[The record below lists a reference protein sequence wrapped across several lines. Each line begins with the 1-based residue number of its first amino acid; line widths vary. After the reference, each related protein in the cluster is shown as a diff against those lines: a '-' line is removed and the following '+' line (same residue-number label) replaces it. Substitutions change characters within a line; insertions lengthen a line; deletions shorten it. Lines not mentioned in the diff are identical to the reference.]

1 MELRN
6 LYGGIRKRDWKQL
19 TSLAVMINHPQRPA
33 IERRVKIIEF
43 YDQYGAK
50 VTKEAFGVGRST
62 VYRWKKALRENRGR
76 LISLAPQSRR
86 PHRLRIRR
94 VDPLIKQCIV
104 EYREEHPKVG
114 QEAIKPYLDKYCKG
128 HGIKP
133 VSVATIGRIISDLK
147 DTGELLDSNQ
157 RKVSWN
163 AKYGTLHYR
172 RIKRQKKLRRKGY
185 VPQEAGDLVQ
195 IDSIT
200 HFAAGIK
207 KYLIT
212 AVDVN
217 TRFAFACA
225 YPSLNSL
232 AAKDFMGKL
241 LMVTPFKVER
251 IQTDNGREFEK
262 YFRDYVADNKIVHYN
277 TYPKHPQ
284 SNGYIERFNR
294 TIQEQ
299 YIHNNEHR
307 LDDLND
313 FNQGLMDYLIW
324 YNTEKPHRGLHLLT
338 PIDHWIKSSC
348 FNSQKSHMYRYRTY
362 RCIDNGN
369 VVK

>member
-6 LYGGIRKRDWKQL
+6 LYGGIRKRDRKQL
-19 TSLAVMINHPQRPA
+19 SSLAVLINHPQRAA
-33 IERRVKIIEF
+33 IEERVKIIEF
-43 YDQYGAK
+43 FDKHGVK

-62 VYRWKKALRENRGR
+62 VYRWKKALREGRGR
-76 LISLAPQSRR
+76 LINLAPQSRK
-86 PHRLRIRR
+86 PHRLRIRA
-94 VDPLIKQCIV
+94 VNPLIKGCIL
-104 EYREEHPKVG
+104 EYREAHPKVG
-114 QEAIKPYLDKYCKG
+114 QEAIKPYLDNYCKE

-133 VSVATIGRIISDLK
+133 VSIATIGRIISDLK
-147 DTGELLDSNQ
+147 ESGELEDSNK
-157 RKVSWN
+157 RILSWN
-163 AKYGTLHYR
+163 AKFGTLRYR

-185 VPQEAGDLVQ
+185 VPQGAGDLVQ

-225 YPSLNSL
+225 YPSLSSL
-232 AAKDFMGKL
+232 AARDFMGKL
-241 LMVTPFKVER
+241 LMVTPFKIEH
-251 IQTDNGREFEK
+251 IQTDNGHEFEK
-262 YFRDYVADNKIVHYN
+262 YFREYVAENKIVHYN

-299 YIHNNEHR
+299 YVHNNEHR

-313 FNQGLMDYLIW
+313 FNRGLMDYLIW
-324 YNTEKPHRGLHLLT
+324 YNTEKPHRGLHLQT
-338 PIDHWIKSSC
+338 PLDYWIKSS
-348 FNSQKSHMYRYRTY
+348 FANSKKSHMYRYRTIPLHLRY
-362 RCIDNGN
+362 
-369 VVK
+369 